1 MTKCNFKCI
10 IQTSKDIL
18 NNKQKEGGILKNKK
32 MKIARIEK
40 DLSQEQLAD
49 LVGATR
55 QTIGMIESGK
65 FNPSLQLC
73 ISICRALGKTLDDL
87 FWEEEEK
94 KGDTV

>member
-1 MTKCNFKCI
+1 M
-10 IQTSKDIL
+10 
-18 NNKQKEGGILKNKK
+18 KNKR

-73 ISICRALGKTLDDL
+73 LSICRALGKTLDEL
-87 FWEEEEK
+87 FWEEKEEG
-94 KGDTV
+94 GDLV

>member
-1 MTKCNFKCI
+1 LRRENY
-10 IQTSKDIL
+10 
-18 NNKQKEGGILKNKK
+18 LKNKK

-73 ISICRALGKTLDDL
+73 LSICRALGKTLDEL
-87 FWEEEEK
+87 FWEEEEAENE
-94 KGDTV
+94 

>member
-1 MTKCNFKCI
+1 
-10 IQTSKDIL
+10 
-18 NNKQKEGGILKNKK
+18 

-49 LVGATR
+49 LIGVTR

-73 ISICRALGKTLDDL
+73 LSICRALGKTLDEL
-87 FWEEEEK
+87 FWEEKEE
-94 KGDTV
+94 GEGAI

>member
-1 MTKCNFKCI
+1 M
-10 IQTSKDIL
+10 
-18 NNKQKEGGILKNKK
+18 KNKR

-40 DLSQEQLAD
+40 DLSQEQQAD

-73 ISICRALGKTLDDL
+73 LSICRALGKTLDEL
-87 FWEEEEK
+87 FWEEKEEG
-94 KGDTV
+94 GDLV

>member
-1 MTKCNFKCI
+1 MTGKI
-10 IQTSKDIL
+10 ETI
-18 NNKQKEGGILKNKK
+18 NNKSVLEKENYLKNKK

-73 ISICRALGKTLDDL
+73 LSICRALGKTLDEL
-87 FWEEEEK
+87 FWEEEEAENE
-94 KGDTV
+94 

>member
-1 MTKCNFKCI
+1 LTKRQIKN
-10 IQTSKDIL
+10 IL
-18 NNKQKEGGILKNKK
+18 ILSEDERRIFLKNKK

-73 ISICRALGKTLDDL
+73 LSICRALGKTLDEL
-87 FWEEEEK
+87 FWENAEE
-94 KGDTV
+94 